1 MTQFDSE
8 WSRRG
13 RQRRGRRYILAWLN
27 TWIAKITSLII
38 SIGIDISFTI
48 LIVLALKTLE

>member
-13 RQRRGRRYILAWLN
+13 RQRRGRRYTLAWLN